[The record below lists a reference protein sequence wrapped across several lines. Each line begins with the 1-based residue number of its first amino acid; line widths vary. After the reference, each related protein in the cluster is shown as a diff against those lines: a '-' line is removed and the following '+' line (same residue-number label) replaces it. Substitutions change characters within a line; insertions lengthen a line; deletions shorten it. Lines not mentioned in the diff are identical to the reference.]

1 MSSRY
6 LIASVALHVTTL
18 AFLFKDVDV
27 ICFNLQGCFCICFCL
42 FGFFFCILAA
52 VLCKKRKKKQ
62 KNIPQLSVLFHED
75 LVACCFQLGR
85 CADHQAST
93 TVVLN
98 ITRMLRTPCTWQ
110 LNYSCQLLF
119 AITFSSSFLEHTLC
133 PCKIHTA
140 AEGRGL
146 HVSGVGIAGV
156 CRTREDGGALP
167 SQPRGPTEGQAGNL
181 LS

>member
-1 MSSRY
+1 MH
-6 LIASVALHVTTL
+6 LLVLSV
-18 AFLFKDVDV
+18 
-27 ICFNLQGCFCICFCL
+27 CL
-42 FGFFFCILAA
+42 FVFAFWLLSY
-52 VLCKKRKKKQ
+52 VRKKKRK
-62 KNIPQLSVLFHED
+62 KNIPQLSVLLHED

-85 CADHQAST
+85 CGDQASS

-110 LNYSCQLLF
+110 LNYSCQLLL
-119 AITFSSSFLEHTLC
+119 AIAFSSSFLEHTPC

-156 CRTREDGGALP
+156 CRTREQTVGLVWGGGALP
-167 SQPRGPTEGQAGNL
+167 SQPRGPTKGQADNL

>member
-1 MSSRY
+1 MWQLWLFY
-6 LIASVALHVTTL
+6 LRMWMWSVLIYRA
-18 AFLFKDVDV
+18 AFAFVFV
-27 ICFNLQGCFCICFCL
+27 CL
-42 FGFFFCILAA
+42 GFFFAFWLLSY
-52 VLCKKRKKKQ
+52 VRKEKKQ
-62 KNIPQLSVLFHED
+62 NNIPQLSVLFHED

-110 LNYSCQLLF
+110 LNYSCQLLL
-119 AITFSSSFLEHTLC
+119 AITFSSSFLEHTPC